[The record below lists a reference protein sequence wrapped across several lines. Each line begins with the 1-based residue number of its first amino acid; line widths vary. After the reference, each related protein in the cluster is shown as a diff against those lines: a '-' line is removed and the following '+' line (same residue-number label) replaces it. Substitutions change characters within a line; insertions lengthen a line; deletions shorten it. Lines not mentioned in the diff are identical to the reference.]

1 MVSLRP
7 LIFLLVPSVGLCQET
22 TGNLVDDS
30 NWTVDGDV
38 YMCTQNCTFSKSS
51 TEYMEEPVDAL
62 WVYSDEEGKV
72 WQQIDL
78 SEYENIGEVTYGAQS
93 FACNNAPD
101 GSWCD
106 QSSQPEYY
114 DQITVVLNY
123 GGTSYSDTVTLDY
136 NEYFIE
142 YEFSVEPN
150 ADADWAILSFNSI
163 DAGLWNGYFASATH
177 SAYMNVTYNVVE
189 EVVTP
194 IEVVVPV
201 DTTDVVDLVVTSP
214 ELTMP
219 DPIDVGIV
227 DPVVDMP
234 IDVTPVDTVDTMN
247 VVDVSVDMGLDMNI
261 DPIGMDMDVGAVDMP
276 DMQIEEIQMADMN
289 SMEPDMVEPE
299 IVVELDVSDQE
310 PASEELQA
318 QEQESP
324 QEPDVAQEQAPES
337 EVAQVQ
343 EQPSGKTE
351 SSESSESGSEVS
363 AGSESSNNIVV
374 KINDMNMDQVAANF
388 ESAYVAEAQAVAVA
402 LMVMTA
408 PSFES
413 LSDARIKDSEFY
425 IDRGLKDK
433 KLKDRIWGSIY
444 RDDKVW
450 AEMVDLQYEYGN

>member
-38 YMCTQNCTFSKSS
+38 YMCTQDCTFSKSS
-51 TEYMEEPVDAL
+51 TEYMEESVDAL
-62 WVYSDEEGKV
+62 WVYSDDEGKV

-78 SEYENIGEVTYGAQS
+78 SAYENIDAITYGGQS

-101 GSWCD
+101 GSWCN

-142 YEFSVEPN
+142 YEFSIEPTF
-150 ADADWAILSFNSI
+150 DADWAILSFNST
-163 DAGLWNGYFASATH
+163 DAGGWSGYYASATH
-177 SAYMNVTYNVVE
+177 SAYLNVTYSL
-189 EVVTP
+189 
-194 IEVVVPV
+194 
-201 DTTDVVDLVVTSP
+201 VDLIVTNP
-214 ELTMP
+214 DLTMP

-227 DPVVDMP
+227 DPIMDMP
-234 IDVTPVDTVDTMN
+234 IDVTPVDTVDI
-247 VVDVSVDMGLDMNI
+247 VDVSVDMGLDMNI
-261 DPIGMDMDVGAVDMP
+261 DPIGMDIDVGTVDMP

-310 PASEELQA
+310 PASEEPQA

-413 LSDARIKDSEFY
+413 LSDVRIKDAEFY
-425 IDRGLKDK
+425 TDRGLKDK
-433 KLKDRIWGSIY
+433 KLKDRVWGSIY
-444 RDDKVW
+444 RDEKVW
-450 AEMVDLQYEYGN
+450 AEMVDSQYEYGN

>member
-1 MVSLRP
+1 M
-7 LIFLLVPSVGLCQET
+7 
-22 TGNLVDDS
+22 
-30 NWTVDGDV
+30 
-38 YMCTQNCTFSKSS
+38 
-51 TEYMEEPVDAL
+51 
-62 WVYSDEEGKV
+62 
-72 WQQIDL
+72 
-78 SEYENIGEVTYGAQS
+78 
-93 FACNNAPD
+93 
-101 GSWCD
+101 
-106 QSSQPEYY
+106 
-114 DQITVVLNY
+114 
-123 GGTSYSDTVTLDY
+123 
-136 NEYFIE
+136 
-142 YEFSVEPN
+142 
-150 ADADWAILSFNSI
+150 
-163 DAGLWNGYFASATH
+163 
-177 SAYMNVTYNVVE
+177 
-189 EVVTP
+189 
-194 IEVVVPV
+194 
-201 DTTDVVDLVVTSP
+201 
-214 ELTMP
+214 
-219 DPIDVGIV
+219 
-227 DPVVDMP
+227 DMP

-310 PASEELQA
+310 PASEEPQA

-343 EQPSGKTE
+343 EQPSGKT
-351 SSESSESGSEVS
+351 ESSESGSEVS

-425 IDRGLKDK
+425 VDRGLKDK

-450 AEMVDLQYEYGN
+450 AEMVDSQYEYGN

>member
-38 YMCTQNCTFSKSS
+38 YMCTQDCTFSKSS
-51 TEYMEEPVDAL
+51 TEYMEESVDAL
-62 WVYSDEEGKV
+62 WVYSDDEGKV

-78 SEYENIGEVTYGAQS
+78 SAYENIDAITYGGQS

-114 DQITVVLNY
+114 DTMTVVLNY
-123 GGTSYSDTVTLDY
+123 GGEVYTDTVTLDY

-142 YEFSVEPN
+142 YEFSIEPTF
-150 ADADWAILSFNSI
+150 DADWAILSFNST
-163 DAGLWNGYFASATH
+163 DAGGWSGYYASATH
-177 SAYMNVTYNVVE
+177 SAYLNVTYSL
-189 EVVTP
+189 
-194 IEVVVPV
+194 
-201 DTTDVVDLVVTSP
+201 VDLIVTNP
-214 ELTMP
+214 DLTMP

-227 DPVVDMP
+227 DPIMDMP
-234 IDVTPVDTVDTMN
+234 IDVTPVDTVDI
-247 VVDVSVDMGLDMNI
+247 VDVSVDMGLDMNI
-261 DPIGMDMDVGAVDMP
+261 DPIGMDIDVGTVDMP

-310 PASEELQA
+310 PASEEPQA

-413 LSDARIKDSEFY
+413 LSDVRIKDAEFY
-425 IDRGLKDK
+425 TDRGLKDK
-433 KLKDRIWGSIY
+433 KLKDRVWGSIY
-444 RDDKVW
+444 RDEKVW
-450 AEMVDLQYEYGN
+450 AEMVDSQYEYGN